1 MAIGILKN
9 NKLNKKCL
17 KKIIDLLMDCFK
29 NDIYYKELLKSKENK
44 EEIMGNMFRHAI
56 DFCMSTGEICY
67 VSDKNTPVAVLLTFD
82 YYKALNNHKEDFYK
96 IFNIKEYSDMNKI
109 ILREIS
115 EFKKLKWILLIAV
128 KDNYRRSGIA
138 SKLIQDY
145 ILLNKDENIA
155 VDISN
160 QDSLKI
166 YDRLGFLIT
175 KIEDGYFLAIK
186 KVLKNI

>member
-1 MAIGILKN
+1 
-9 NKLNKKCL
+9 
-17 KKIIDLLMDCFK
+17 MDCFK

-67 VSDKNTPVAVLLTFD
+67 VSDKNMPVAVLLTFD

-186 KVLKNI
+186 KVSKNI